1 MTKPLDLERFKELL
15 AAYGG
20 RPERFP
26 EREREAAVALLEG
39 SEVARGLLVAESAL
53 DEVFAVAPAPELS
66 SSLARKLA
74 ELPIRHPQAERR
86 SRFAGLF
93 TALGWAAA
101 AAVGVIWGAH
111 SEALD
116 SAKSGNTA
124 ETSTSSA
131 ASEAPLDEGADEDA
145 ELVELA
151 LGAVTQLE
159 EEP

>member
-20 RPERFP
+20 KLERFP
-26 EREREAAVALLEG
+26 VHEREAAVALLERL
-39 SEVARGLLVAESAL
+39 EEARALLAAESAL
-53 DEVFAVAPAPELS
+53 DEVFATATAPELS
-66 SSLARKLA
+66 ADLSRKLA
-74 ELPIRHPQAERR
+74 EIPVRHPHAERR

-93 TALGWAAA
+93 TGLAWAAA
-101 AAVGVIWGAH
+101 AAVGVVWGVH
-111 SEALD
+111 SEAAD
-116 SAKSGNTA
+116 SAKGGDTT
-124 ETSTSSA
+124 ETTVPSA
-131 ASEAPLDEGADEDA
+131 APDELLEEDA

>member
-1 MTKPLDLERFKELL
+1 MTKSLHLERFKELL

-20 RPERFP
+20 KPERFP
-26 EREREAAVALLEG
+26 AEEREAALALLET
-39 SEVARGLLVAESAL
+39 SEEARALVAAEAEL
-53 DEVFAVAPAPELS
+53 DDVFMTAAAPELS
-66 SSLARKLA
+66 SNLARKLA
-74 ELPIRHPQAERR
+74 ELPVRHPRPEARR

-101 AAVGVIWGAH
+101 AALGVIWGAH

-116 SAKSGNTA
+116 SAKGGDAA
-124 ETSTSSA
+124 ETTTSPNDG
-131 ASEAPLDEGADEDA
+131 ELREEDA

>member
-20 RPERFP
+20 KPERFP
-26 EREREAAVALLEG
+26 EREREAAFALLER
-39 SEVARGLLVAESAL
+39 SEEARALFAAESAL

-74 ELPIRHPQAERR
+74 ELPIRHPHAERR

-116 SAKSGNTA
+116 GAESGDTA

-131 ASEAPLDEGADEDA
+131 ASEDPLDDDA

-151 LGAVTQLE
+151 LGEVTQLE